1 MLFQGVGIAALLRR
15 CFLLEE
21 NKKESRGKVVRSFI
35 LRTLLYS
42 LVLLGLIYLYE
53 YCGVGST
60 GFIYNEF

>member
-1 MLFQGVGIAALLRR
+1 M
-15 CFLLEE
+15 EE
-21 NKKESRGKVVRSFI
+21 NKKESRGKVIRSFI

-53 YCGVGST
+53 YCGIGST